1 MIGTEIQDEIITR
14 ISDVEIDKEKMQ
26 DILNIIEEIPSED
39 TIS

>member
-26 DILNIIEEIPSED
+26 DILNILEEIPSED
-39 TIS
+39 TIN